1 MSMDQSHDGTEPV
14 QTGDPTQ
21 ALPAT
26 AEPQDTPATPS
37 TAEAPV
43 AEAEDTRRYAEP
55 VTPPVAAGTAALAAP
70 AAPAG
75 PASEVPRGPHAA
87 AILLGAFAIAVAALA
102 ILRETTHLTVNWS
115 QLGPGSIIVAGVLL
129 LVIGVVG
136 LARRERGR

>member
-43 AEAEDTRRYAEP
+43 AEAENTRRYAEP
-55 VTPPVAAGTAALAAP
+55 VTPPVAARTAAP